1 MDLHRLRN
9 AQCFLFDLDGT
20 IFLGRRL
27 LPGAR
32 QLFQYLERRSIQYM
46 ILSNNSSRT
55 RFEYAEK
62 LRRLGLDLPEE
73 KFFISGEATAIYLR
87 KLKPGARLYVV
98 GTPALE
104 QEFVRY
110 GFELAESQ
118 PDYAVLG
125 FDTTLTYGKIHHLCD
140 LLRAGVP
147 YIATHPDVNC
157 PMEDGFMPDIG
168 SMIEMVAA
176 STGRRPDVIVGK
188 PNEPIV
194 QALQERLGVPIERM
208 CMVGDRLYTDIALG
222 RTGLAT
228 VLVLSG
234 ETRLED
240 LPGSPYQ
247 PDFVVNN
254 LAALLALLEKA

>member
-1 MDLHRLRN
+1 MNLERLRSTK
-9 AQCFLFDLDGT
+9 CFLFDLDGT

-32 QLFQYLERRSIQYM
+32 PLFQYLEQQALQYM

-62 LRRLGLDLPEE
+62 LRHLGLDLPEE

-87 KLKPGARLYVV
+87 QRRPGARLYVV

-110 GFELAESQ
+110 GFTLADTN
-118 PDYAVLG
+118 PDFAVLG
-125 FDTTLTYGKIHHLCD
+125 FDTTLTYGKIHRLCD

-194 QALQERLGVPIERM
+194 QALQERLALPIERM

-228 VLVLSG
+228 ALVLSG
-234 ETRLED
+234 ETRRED

-247 PDFVVNN
+247 PDFIIDD
-254 LAALLALLEKA
+254 LASLLDLLRSI